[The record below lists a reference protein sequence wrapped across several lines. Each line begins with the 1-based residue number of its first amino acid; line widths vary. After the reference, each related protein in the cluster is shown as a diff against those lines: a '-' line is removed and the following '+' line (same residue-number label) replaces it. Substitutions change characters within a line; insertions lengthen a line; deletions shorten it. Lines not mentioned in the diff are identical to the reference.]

1 MKKNKIEIFAVIL
14 SILFGCLSITGLAQ
28 KQKKQTTIVLPVV
41 PTGEQDREYVTNL
54 LYRIAYPIV
63 HNMAEGTLRKNLPLE
78 KGPGYYLNVLK
89 VTHMEAVGRT
99 MAGIAPWLALPDDDT
114 KEGILRKQLRAEL
127 LMGLLNIVNPD
138 HPDYLNF
145 RTEQQP
151 IVDASFIAQ
160 AFLRATKQIWDPLD
174 SITKQRFISEFKALR
189 TRKAAYNN
197 WLLFSGITEAF
208 LLKIGEQADPVRM
221 DIAFRKMKEWYVG
234 DGYYKDGE
242 KFAMDY
248 YNSYVIHSMLVDMLA
263 VMVEK
268 KQASVIEYDEALKR
282 MIRFAELQERMISPE
297 GTYPPIGRSIT
308 YRTAAF
314 QALAQVSLM
323 EKLPE
328 YIKPAQ
334 VRCAMTR
341 VMNNIFD
348 TKGTFSDDGWLQLGL
363 AGHQPE
369 VADQYTSTG
378 SLYICTIGFLA
389 LGLPASNPYW
399 TEPYADWTSKKAWS
413 GQSVKKDYKVEY

>member
-1 MKKNKIEIFAVIL
+1 MKKNKIEIFTVL
-14 SILFGCLSITGLAQ
+14 LCILFGCLNVTGLAQ

-127 LMGLLNIVNPD
+127 LMGLPNIVNPD

-151 IVDASFIAQ
+151 IVDAAYIAQ

-248 YNSYVIHSMLVDMLA
+248 YNSYVIHSMLADMLT

-268 KQASVIEYDEALKR
+268 KQASVKEYDEALKR

-323 EKLPE
+323 EK
-328 YIKPAQ
+328 
-334 VRCAMTR
+334 
-341 VMNNIFD
+341 
-348 TKGTFSDDGWLQLGL
+348 
-363 AGHQPE
+363 
-369 VADQYTSTG
+369 
-378 SLYICTIGFLA
+378 
-389 LGLPASNPYW
+389 
-399 TEPYADWTSKKAWS
+399 
-413 GQSVKKDYKVEY
+413 

>member
-1 MKKNKIEIFAVIL
+1 MKNKLCSLVTALIVIA
-14 SILFGCLSITGLAQ
+14 FTGINSFAQ
-28 KQKKQTTIVLPVV
+28 KQKKQIIETAPAIE
-41 PTGEQDREYVTNL
+41 TGAQDRAYWSSL
-54 LYRIAYPIV
+54 LYKIAYPIV

-78 KGPGYYLNVLK
+78 KGPDYYLNVLK

-99 MAGIAPWLALPDDDT
+99 MAGIAPWLALPDDDS
-114 KEGILRKQLRAEL
+114 KEAVLRKQLREEL
-127 LMGLLNIVNPD
+127 VKGLPNIVNPD
-138 HPDYLNF
+138 HADFLNF

-151 IVDASFIAQ
+151 IVDASYIAQ
-160 AFLRATKQIWDPLD
+160 AFLRAPKQLWDPLD
-174 SITKQRFISEFKALR
+174 SLTKQRFIFEFKALR
-189 TRKAAYNN
+189 TRKASFNN

-221 DIAFRKMKEWYVG
+221 DIALRKMKDWYVG

-248 YNSYVIHSMLVDMLA
+248 YNSYVIHSMMVDMLK

-268 KQASVIEYDEALKR
+268 KQASQRDYDEALKR
-282 MIRFAELQERMISPE
+282 MVRYAELQERMISPE
-297 GTYPPIGRSIT
+297 GTYPPLGRSIT

-323 EKLPE
+323 EKIPE

-334 VRCAMTR
+334 VRCAMTK
-341 VMNNIFD
+341 VMHNIFD

-378 SLYICTIGFLA
+378 SLYICSTGFLA
-389 LGLPASNPYW
+389 LGLLANNPFW
-399 TEPYADWTSKKAWS
+399 TEPYADWTSRKAWS
-413 GQSVKKDYKVEY
+413 GQPVKKDY